1 MTKELKKRIITSV
14 LLFLLAIFCIFT
26 NFFVFVLL
34 IISFVVFLE
43 VSGMINRIVGNPM
56 KKNRVNL
63 KNVAFN
69 TIALFYIFFIFMP
82 SAEGLQED
90 VGPVFFLYVL
100 SICICSDIGG
110 YIIGK
115 NIGGKKLTKIS
126 PNKTISG
133 SLGSFCFSMLP
144 LLVFNNFD
152 KFEYYLYSIDNFLFC
167 LKVSLVCQLGDL
179 FVSYFKRKAKVKDTG
194 RILPGHGGILD
205 RIDGIIFA
213 VPFVFMS
220 IVGFNNFYEKYF
232 DIFFAIK
239 N

>member
-1 MTKELKKRIITSV
+1 MNLKLKKRITTSV
-14 LLFLLAIFCIFT
+14 ILFLFTIFCIFINPYVFIIAIIIVSYLSWYETKHLINSINKSVT
-26 NFFVFVLL
+26 NWQR
-34 IISFVVFLE
+34 VVF
-43 VSGMINRIVGNPM
+43 
-56 KKNRVNL
+56 NL
-63 KNVAFN
+63 
-69 TIALFYIFFIFMP
+69 TTLFYAFGIFTV
-82 SAEGLQED
+82 SAIGLYFLL
-90 VGPVFFLYVL
+90 GPVFFLYAL
-100 SICICSDIGG
+100 SVCICSDIGG

-152 KFEYYLYSIDNFLFC
+152 KFEYSLYSIDNFLFC

-194 RILPGHGGILD
+194 RILPGHGGMLD

>member
-1 MTKELKKRIITSV
+1 MNLKLKKRITTSV
-14 LLFLLAIFCIFT
+14 ILFLLTIFCIFINPYVFIIAIIIVSYLSWYET
-26 NFFVFVLL
+26 NHL
-34 IISFVVFLE
+34 INS
-43 VSGMINRIVGNPM
+43 INKGVTNWQY
-56 KKNRVNL
+56 
-63 KNVAFN
+63 VAFN
-69 TIALFYIFFIFMP
+69 LTTFFYAFGIFTV
-82 SAEGLQED
+82 SAIGLYFLLGQ
-90 VGPVFFLYVL
+90 VFFLYVL
-100 SICICSDIGG
+100 SICICTDIGG

-115 NIGGKKLTKIS
+115 KIGGKKLTKIS

-152 KFEYYLYSIDNFLFC
+152 KFEYSLYSIDNFLFC

-205 RIDGIIFA
+205 RVDGIIFA

-220 IVGFNNFYEKYF
+220 IVGFNDFYEKYF

>member
-1 MTKELKKRIITSV
+1 MNLKLKKRIITSV
-14 LLFLLAIFCIFT
+14 ILFLLTIFCIFINPYVFIIAIIIVSYLSWYETKHLINSINKSVT
-26 NFFVFVLL
+26 NWQR
-34 IISFVVFLE
+34 VVF
-43 VSGMINRIVGNPM
+43 
-56 KKNRVNL
+56 NL
-63 KNVAFN
+63 
-69 TIALFYIFFIFMP
+69 TTLFYAFGIFTV
-82 SAEGLQED
+82 SAIGLYFLL
-90 VGPVFFLYVL
+90 GPVFFLYAL
-100 SICICSDIGG
+100 SVCICSDIGG

-179 FVSYFKRKAKVKDTG
+179 FISYFKRKAKVKDTG

>member
-1 MTKELKKRIITSV
+1 MNLKLKKRITTSV
-14 LLFLLAIFCIFT
+14 ILFLLTIFCIFINPYVFIIAIIIVSYLSWHET
-26 NFFVFVLL
+26 NYL
-34 IISFVVFLE
+34 INS
-43 VSGMINRIVGNPM
+43 INKSVTNWQH
-56 KKNRVNL
+56 
-63 KNVAFN
+63 VAFN
-69 TIALFYIFFIFMP
+69 LITLFYAFGIFTV
-82 SAEGLQED
+82 SAIGLYFLL
-90 VGPVFFLYVL
+90 GPVFFLYVL
-100 SICICSDIGG
+100 SVCICSDIGG

-144 LLVFNNFD
+144 LLAFNNFD

>member
-1 MTKELKKRIITSV
+1 MNLKLKKRITTSV
-14 LLFLLAIFCIFT
+14 ILFLLTIFCIFINPYVFIIAIIIVSYLSWYET
-26 NFFVFVLL
+26 NHL
-34 IISFVVFLE
+34 INS
-43 VSGMINRIVGNPM
+43 INKSVTNWQH
-56 KKNRVNL
+56 
-63 KNVAFN
+63 VAFN
-69 TIALFYIFFIFMP
+69 LTTLFYAFGIFTV
-82 SAEGLQED
+82 SAIGLYFLL
-90 VGPVFFLYVL
+90 GPVFFLYALCV
-100 SICICSDIGG
+100 CICSDIGG

-152 KFEYYLYSIDNFLFC
+152 KFEYSLYSIDNFLFC

>member
-1 MTKELKKRIITSV
+1 MNLKLKKRITTSV
-14 LLFLLAIFCIFT
+14 ILFLLTIFCIFINPYVFIIAIIIVSYLSWYETKHLINSINKSVT
-26 NFFVFVLL
+26 NWQR
-34 IISFVVFLE
+34 VVF
-43 VSGMINRIVGNPM
+43 
-56 KKNRVNL
+56 NL
-63 KNVAFN
+63 
-69 TIALFYIFFIFMP
+69 TTLFYAFGIFTV
-82 SAEGLQED
+82 SAIGLYFLL
-90 VGPVFFLYVL
+90 GPVFFLYAL
-100 SICICSDIGG
+100 SVCICSDIGG

-194 RILPGHGGILD
+194 RILPGHGGMLD

>member
-1 MTKELKKRIITSV
+1 MNLKLKKRITTSV
-14 LLFLLAIFCIFT
+14 ILFLLTIFCIFINPYVFIIAIIIVSYLSWYET
-26 NFFVFVLL
+26 NHL
-34 IISFVVFLE
+34 INS
-43 VSGMINRIVGNPM
+43 INKSVTNWQH
-56 KKNRVNL
+56 
-63 KNVAFN
+63 VAFN
-69 TIALFYIFFIFMP
+69 LITFFYAFGIFTV
-82 SAEGLQED
+82 SAIGLYFLL
-90 VGPVFFLYVL
+90 GPVFFLYVL

-152 KFEYYLYSIDNFLFC
+152 KFEYSLYSIDNFLFC

>member
-1 MTKELKKRIITSV
+1 MNLKLKKRITTSV
-14 LLFLLAIFCIFT
+14 ILFLLTIFCIFINPYVFIITIIIVSYLSWHET
-26 NFFVFVLL
+26 NYL
-34 IISFVVFLE
+34 INS
-43 VSGMINRIVGNPM
+43 INKSVTNWQH
-56 KKNRVNL
+56 
-63 KNVAFN
+63 VAFN
-69 TIALFYIFFIFMP
+69 LITLFYAFGIFVI
-82 SAEGLQED
+82 SAIGLYILL
-90 VGPVFFLYVL
+90 GPVFFLYVL
-100 SICICSDIGG
+100 SICICSDMGG

-144 LLVFNNFD
+144 LLVFSNLD
-152 KFEYYLYSIDNFLFC
+152 KFEYSLYSIDNFLFC

>member
-1 MTKELKKRIITSV
+1 MNLKLKKRITTSV
-14 LLFLLAIFCIFT
+14 ILFLLTIFCIFINPYVFIIAIIIVSYLSWYETKHLINSINKSVT
-26 NFFVFVLL
+26 NWQH
-34 IISFVVFLE
+34 VVF
-43 VSGMINRIVGNPM
+43 
-56 KKNRVNL
+56 NL
-63 KNVAFN
+63 
-69 TIALFYIFFIFMP
+69 TTLFYAFGIFTV
-82 SAEGLQED
+82 SAIGLYFLL
-90 VGPVFFLYVL
+90 GPVFFLYAL
-100 SICICSDIGG
+100 SVCICSDIGG

-152 KFEYYLYSIDNFLFC
+152 KFEYSLYSIDNFLFC